1 MTLSFSFNAENA
13 DDLQKI
19 LALIKEQGFDKF
31 INQPKSERIT
41 TSPKREW
48 KHIGIG
54 NLGGILDN
62 ISRP

>member
-13 DDLQKI
+13 DDLQKF

-31 INQPKSERIT
+31 INQSTPEKIP

-48 KHIGIG
+48 KHMGIG
-54 NLGGILDN
+54 HLNGALDN
-62 ISRP
+62 VKI